1 MPAKR
6 LRVEVHCRLNTCP
19 KEVLALP
26 SLQWCRVDQLA
37 QGLSQAVR
45 QAGIDLF
52 GLGDQ
57 HFADDAKGSPELGG
71 VKRTDQGSSDP
82 GGDLLREAIY
92 AAALDG
98 GNA

>member
-1 MPAKR
+1 MLAKL
-6 LRVEVHCRLNTCP
+6 LRVEVHCRLNTRP
-19 KEVLALP
+19 KELLALP
-26 SLQWCRVDQLA
+26 SLQWCRVDQL
-37 QGLSQAVR
+37 SQWGRQPVR
-45 QAGIDLF
+45 QTGIDLF

-57 HFADDAKGSPELGG
+57 HFADDTKGSPELGG

-98 GNA
+98 G